1 MMAKFG
7 RYALQNIEYKELK
20 VAVEQL
26 KSRVEVFENRM
37 PYYQKF
43 TFNDSDVEQLKN
55 DVDTMLQEM
64 FAIMRNVENSVT
76 TIVSVQRLER

>member
-64 FAIMRNVENSVT
+64 FAIMRNVEQC
-76 TIVSVQRLER
+76 IVSVQRLER